1 MHQEGGEIMPEQE
14 YRILIT
20 ATFTNQADRDAWLT
34 KIKTAW
40 ANLKIG
46 LNPPKAAHIT
56 GQDYFISTDLPPEV
70 LP

>member
-1 MHQEGGEIMPEQE
+1 MPSTE

-20 ATFTNQADRDAWLT
+20 ATFDNQADRDAWYS

-40 ANLKIG
+40 ANLKTG

-56 GQDYFISTDLPPEV
+56 PQDYFISTDGQPET
-70 LP
+70 LG